1 MSLYTIHVPQGDT
14 VTVHQN
20 IRAYIATDASISQI
34 LTGGVYDLDSIDEQD
49 KGGADWAPRETNGVR
64 IAPHLK
70 MRWGEASPYGENIL
84 LAAESESLEL
94 YIYQDTGYDI
104 IHAVTRRLK
113 AILHN
118 SYFTGDDVDYS
129 YMTFANLTRQTNAE
143 ELGDA
148 SLRVMSFQHIYLLQ
162 E

>member
-1 MSLYTIHVPQGDT
+1 MAV
-14 VTVHQN
+14 VHDN
-20 IRAYIATDASISQI
+20 IRDFISADSIIASL
-34 LTGGVYDLDSIDEQD
+34 LTGGVHDFNTIDEQD

-104 IHAVTRRLK
+104 NDAVTRRLK